1 MSEKSPKVQ
10 VVIPLVIS
18 STIGLMSFVLIRSAF
33 RPRGSSAGPPS
44 ESEQYFAIGAS
55 LVIFAVVLYRMCR
68 RSWGREQV
76 DQLLGFD
83 DTNL

>member
-1 MSEKSPKVQ
+1 MSEIPPKGQ
-10 VVIPLVIS
+10 VVIALVMS
-18 STIGLMSFVLIRSAF
+18 SVIGLVSFVLIRSAF

-44 ESEQYFAIGAS
+44 ETEQYFAVGTA

-68 RSWGREQV
+68 RSWGHEQV